1 MVITGNFF
9 KMVWIIILVAFL
21 ALVFYIGSDKA
32 AERGHDWLVV
42 PVLVISFI
50 AIGIFSIK
58 SCVHDA
64 ANRTPRYDYYDDRT
78 PR

>member
-1 MVITGNFF
+1 MDCCTSG
-9 KMVWIIILVAFL
+9 
-21 ALVFYIGSDKA
+21 KA
-32 AERGHDWLVV
+32 TEKGHDWLVV
-42 PVLVISFI
+42 PILVIGFI
-50 AIGIFSIK
+50 VFGIFSIK